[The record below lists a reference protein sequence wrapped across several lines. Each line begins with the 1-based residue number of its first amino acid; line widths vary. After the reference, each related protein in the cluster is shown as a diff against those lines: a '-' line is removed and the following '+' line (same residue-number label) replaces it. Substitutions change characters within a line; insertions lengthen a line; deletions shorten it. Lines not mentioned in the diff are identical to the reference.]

1 MQVSKVV
8 DLKPIKMMTIAVQ
21 LLCVSDNEDNDNDD
35 GSGPSFLCD
44 ICYFNDDD
52 DDDDDNDDDVN
63 DTEDNDDDDGSGPS
77 VLCDIYYLK
86 KIAKVSPI
94 SVQRR
99 GHIL

>member
-1 MQVSKVV
+1 
-8 DLKPIKMMTIAVQ
+8 MMTIAVQ

-52 DDDDDNDDDVN
+52 DDDDDDVN
-63 DTEDNDDDDGSGPS
+63 DNEYNDDDDGSGPS

>member
-52 DDDDDNDDDVN
+52 DDVN
-63 DTEDNDDDDGSGPS
+63 DNEDNDDDDGSGPS
-77 VLCDIYYLK
+77 VLCDICYLK

>member
-21 LLCVSDNEDNDNDD
+21 LLCVSEQLLCVSDN
-35 GSGPSFLCD
+35 
-44 ICYFNDDD
+44 
-52 DDDDDNDDDVN
+52 
-63 DTEDNDDDDGSGPS
+63 EDNDDDDGSGPS

>member
-52 DDDDDNDDDVN
+52 DDDDDDVN
-63 DTEDNDDDDGSGPS
+63 DNEYNDDDDGSGPS